1 MALALAAAFTAP
13 YAAPLGCGGETCCD
27 MQMAEQ
33 MHHGTDVAVSSIDAS
48 SQCPMVACGVASTA
62 LTIESGAVVP
72 DGIIGDVSAGLSA
85 SSYASATLPP
95 STPPPRA

>member
-1 MALALAAAFTAP
+1 MLFWLYCGMKRTRAFQATMALALAAAFTAP

-62 LTIESGAVVP
+62 LLRQRHPPTKHT
-72 DGIIGDVSAGLSA
+72 A
-85 SSYASATLPP
+85 SQSLVTH
-95 STPPPRA
+95 